1 MSTLKPSKSGIMS
14 NIFVR
19 FCGPLLTMFPPPP
32 KKIYIW
38 GGGGYGPLTPP
49 LHRRLWLE
57 IGGGILWNLLPTKI
71 NPRQKLFLEENWP
84 ICKQTVDYRFCRLYL
99 KYLQYLLLS
108 QYGFHIKNLCNL

>member
-1 MSTLKPSKSGIMS
+1 MCTLKPSKSGIMS

-38 GGGGYGPLTPP
+38 GGGYGPLNPP

-57 IGGGILWNLLPTKI
+57 IGGGILWNLLPSEIKASETKAI
-71 NPRQKLFLEENWP
+71 FGRKLANMQAN
-84 ICKQTVDYRFCRLYL
+84 C
-99 KYLQYLLLS
+99 
-108 QYGFHIKNLCNL
+108 